1 MGLQTVGCD
10 WAQYNSRTDFERLW
24 SKKQFYK
31 NRLFC
36 GLIKVILLS
45 LVTLSILKKKKSKC
59 ERKQKLT
66 LTLLCV
72 CVRLSRVRLFTTP
85 WTVAHQA
92 PLSMVFSRQ
101 EYWSDLP
108 CPPPGHL
115 PNPGIKPSSLALQA
129 DPLPSEPTFYYSVT
143 ITWYFSV
150 PVPLFYMYIWITFLL
165 NILKKFLNINQN
177 KCSNI
182 LWY

>member
-1 MGLQTVGCD
+1 M
-10 WAQYNSRTDFERLW
+10 
-24 SKKQFYK
+24 
-31 NRLFC
+31 
-36 GLIKVILLS
+36 
-45 LVTLSILKKKKSKC
+45 
-59 ERKQKLT
+59 
-66 LTLLCV
+66 

-85 WTVAHQA
+85 WTVARQA

-101 EYWSDLP
+101 ECWSDLP

-150 PVPLFYMYIWITFLL
+150 PLPPFYMYIWITFLL

-182 LWY
+182 KKNLIAILVEVRNNWLLYRQWHPTPVFLPGKSHGRRSLVGCHLWGHTESDTTEVT